1 LPLRSSLNMPRDTDS
16 KSRTQL
22 IRLRLTSHNMSNMP
36 IITVSK
42 GRAIETQCLR
52 RILRKS
58 RRINQTLRLDSKK
71 IHLLK
76 LKKDANEELEEIS
89 PTKLILLQVIQLN
102 KKEMLGKEESDKR
115 TKMKIHKSSKKLVLK
130 KSRVRRELSST
141 STKSKLILR
150 DNINQVKDVLTQ
162 WPPRMKTCRSGSR
175 WVSLSPILKSTSLTV
190 TCFFSPQK
198 RRKMKKVLFLQSQE
212 IWKLPIEEVR
222 K

>member
-1 LPLRSSLNMPRDTDS
+1 MPRDTDS

-58 RRINQTLRLDSKK
+58 RRINQTLRLDSLKT
-71 IHLLK
+71 HLLK
-76 LKKDANEELEEIS
+76 LKKDANEELEETS
-89 PTKLILLQVIQLN
+89 PTKLILLQVIHLN
-102 KKEMLGKEESDKR
+102 KKEMLGKEELDKR
-115 TKMKIHKSSKKLVLK
+115 TKMKIHKSSKKLVLR
-130 KSRVRRELSST
+130 KSRVRRELLST
-141 STKSKLILR
+141 SIKSKLILPG
-150 DNINQVKDVLTQ
+150 NINQVKDVLTQ
-162 WPPRMKTCRSGSR
+162 WPLRMKTCKSRSK
-175 WVSLSPILKSTSLTV
+175 WVNLSPILKSISLTV

>member
-1 LPLRSSLNMPRDTDS
+1 MPRDTDS

-22 IRLRLTSHNMSNMP
+22 KRLRLTSHNMNNMP

-42 GRAIETQCLR
+42 ERAIETQCLT

-58 RRINQTLRLDSKK
+58 RRINQTSRLDSLK

-76 LKKDANEELEEIS
+76 LKKDTNEELEETS
-89 PTKLILLQVIQLN
+89 LTKLILLQVIQLN

-115 TKMKIHKSSKKLVLK
+115 TKMKIHKSSKKLALR
-130 KSRVRRELSST
+130 KSRVKRELSNT
-141 STKSKLILR
+141 SIKSKLILL

-162 WPPRMKTCRSGSR
+162 WPPRMKTCKSGSR